1 MLFFLGNC
9 MCNNSYKRIYSLMTS
24 IQVKY
29 YDIILMVYGYKFQ
42 VVERILYV
50 YAKLNPGL
58 GYVQVRKCFT
68 TFDTILIKT

>member
-1 MLFFLGNC
+1 M
-9 MCNNSYKRIYSLMTS
+9 KS

-29 YDIILMVYGYKFQ
+29 YDIVLMVYGYKFQ